1 VEQGHGIRVLADE
14 IYDTVMAASPVDAT
28 QLGERRFDA
37 ALPDLTPDGQAALA
51 ITLERLAGELDAV
64 DPDDLSVDEQVTRD
78 VAAHVLASTRH
89 QVRAAYVEFAAGPMA
104 SGANIGSAASALL
117 IGMPKLVVETPEQ
130 AGDYIQRCRA
140 IPAHLLAAEEQLRA
154 GAAGGRTPAQRL
166 LALTMRQIE
175 RYLAT
180 DVGADPLL
188 TPAAAWGT
196 DTRVE
201 LERVLAGEVR
211 PAFIRH
217 RDVLTD
223 DVMPHARS
231 DDRVGL
237 CWLPDGDATYREA
250 AALHTTTTST
260 PEELHQLGLE
270 LVADLGSEYHDL
282 GARVLGA
289 GAVDV
294 AGVFDHLRNAGELR
308 FATGRQILD
317 SAEVALTRAQSAMA
331 TWFATVPSTPCEV
344 REIPAVEA
352 PESTI
357 AYYHPPTLDGRPGQ
371 YFVNTSQPRT
381 RTRFEA
387 EALAFHESVPGHH
400 TQIARAIELDL
411 PVLQRVFYVTA
422 FAEGWALY
430 AERLADEM
438 DLYSDD
444 TARLGMLSFDSW
456 RACRLVVDTGM
467 HAFGWSRQRA
477 VEYMHANS
485 PQAPNN
491 IANEVDRY
499 IGWPGQAL
507 AYMTGRTRIMA
518 LRQRAERMLGSA
530 FDIAEFHD
538 VVLGHAAVPLWTL
551 ERLVDRWIAREGH
564 GPVTG

>member
-1 VEQGHGIRVLADE
+1 MEQGRGVRVLADE

-28 QLGERRFDA
+28 QLGDRRFDE

-51 ITLERLAGELDAV
+51 ATLDRLAAELDAV
-64 DPDDLSVDEQVTRD
+64 APEDLTVDDRVTRD
-78 VAAHVLASTRH
+78 VAGHVLACTRH
-89 QVRAAYVEFAAGPMA
+89 EVRAAYVQFAAGPMA

-117 IGMPKLVVETPEQ
+117 IGLPKLVLDTPDQ
-130 AGDYIQRCRA
+130 AGAYVQRCAA
-140 IPAHLLAAEEQLRA
+140 IPAHLRAAEEQLRA
-154 GAAGGRTPAQRL
+154 GVTGGWVPPRRLVAATL
-166 LALTMRQIE
+166 RQIE
-175 RYLAT
+175 RYLAI

-188 TPAAAWGT
+188 IQSPAWDA
-196 DTRVE
+196 DTRTE
-201 LERVLAGEVR
+201 LEHVLADAVR
-211 PAFIRH
+211 PAFARH
-217 RDVLTD
+217 RGVLAD
-223 DVMPHARS
+223 DIAPHARP

-237 CWLPDGDATYREA
+237 CWLPGGDAVYREA
-250 AALHTTTTST
+250 VALQTTTAAT

-270 LVADLGSEYHDL
+270 LVADLAGEYREL
-282 GARVLGA
+282 GGRVLDTTG
-289 GAVDV
+289 VDRI
-294 AGVFDHLRNAGELR
+294 FDHLRTSGALR
-308 FATGRQILD
+308 FSTREQILD
-317 SAEVALTRAQSAMA
+317 SAEVALARARAA
-331 TWFATVPSTPCEV
+331 VGDWFATVPSTPCEV

-357 AYYHPPTLDGRPGQ
+357 AYYHPPTLDGRPGR
-371 YFVNTSQPRT
+371 YFVNTSAADT

-400 TQIARAIELDL
+400 TQIARAMELDL

-422 FAEGWALY
+422 FVEGWGLY

-438 DLYSDD
+438 ELYSDD

-467 HAFGWSRQRA
+467 HAFGWSRDRA
-477 VEYMHANS
+477 VEFMRVNS

-507 AYMTGRTRIMA
+507 AYMTGRARIMA
-518 LRQRAERMLGSA
+518 LRDRAERVLGSQ
-530 FDIAEFHD
+530 FDIAVFHD

-551 ERLVDRWIAREGH
+551 ERLVDEWISRGGH
-564 GPVTG
+564 APSTR